1 MLLGRRTRLHAMQGP
16 VASAVIER
24 AILSATCPYCD
35 AQIPMRA
42 EINRDNPEHLALSFT
57 TNAIRAH
64 VWISHPERRAECG

>member
-1 MLLGRRTRLHAMQGP
+1 M
-16 VASAVIER
+16 IER